1 MNLAGLDFDKIP
13 PFSVPVRFFFAATWF
28 AFVSAFIIV
37 MAGDTLWLSRWHPAT
52 LALTHA
58 VVIGVISMI
67 MCGAILQ
74 LLPVLAGKSLP
85 HVQLVAMLTLFGL
98 GLGTLFLVGAFW
110 FSAPPLFKSALVLL
124 SGVFVSFFCALLW
137 VIKQRSKNSFSVNTL
152 RLGFV
157 AILIVVVI
165 AGLML
170 ADYLFG
176 SQFNVTKQLTDNHAS
191 WGLIGWVSLVIMGV
205 SFQVLPMFHVAP
217 AFPVWSTK
225 YLPATLFSLLIFNLA
240 LSFMMQAFL
249 MPPAVVDG
257 IGQNLFLI
265 QNICTALLKLCLAVY
280 ALIALKSLYQRK
292 RKISDTSVT
301 CWQIAL
307 SSLLVCSLFSLLP
320 AHETLLAELGWS
332 PLSLAALFIYGWV
345 ISVIMAMIIKIV
357 PFLAYLHL
365 QRQCGY
371 HLQAFA
377 LLPNVHQLLSKKRMQ
392 YLLYCHAA
400 SLLSLILTLIQPSFY
415 LLLATMLIVQFGYL
429 FILLFQVSQRYHKL
443 TEEINILIHTN

>member
-13 PFSVPVRFFFAATWF
+13 PFSVPIRFFFVATLF
-28 AFVSAFIIV
+28 AFVSAFIIM
-37 MAGDTLWLSRWHPAT
+37 MAGESLWLSRWHPAT

-58 VVIGVISMI
+58 IVIGVISMI

-85 HVQLVAMLTLFGL
+85 YVQAVSMLTLSGL
-98 GLGTLFLVGAFW
+98 GLGTLLLVSAFW
-110 FSAPPLFKSALVLL
+110 FSYPPLFQSALLL
-124 SGVFVSFFCALLW
+124 LTGVFVSFFCALLW

-152 RLGFV
+152 RLGFA

-191 WGLIGWVSLVIMGV
+191 WGLVGWVSLVIMGV

-225 YLPATLFSLLIFNLA
+225 YLPAVLFSVLIFNLT
-240 LSFMMQAFL
+240 LSLVMSLFITSGVL
-249 MPPAVVDG
+249 TDG

-265 QNICTALLKLCLAVY
+265 QNICTALLKLCLSVY
-280 ALIALKSLYQRK
+280 ALIALNSLRQRK

-301 CWQIAL
+301 CWKIAL
-307 SSLLVCSLFSLLP
+307 SSLLICSLFSLLP
-320 AHETLLAELGWS
+320 AHEILLDKLGWS
-332 PLSLAALFIYGWV
+332 PLSLAAVFIYGWV

-371 HLQAFA
+371 NLQAFA
-377 LLPNVHQLLSKKRMQ
+377 LLPNVHQLLSKKQMQ
-392 YLLYCHAA
+392 YLLYCHTV
-400 SLLSLILTLIQPSFY
+400 SLISLILTLIQPSLH
-415 LLLATMLIVQFGYL
+415 LLLATMLMVQFGYL
-429 FILLFQVSQRYHKL
+429 FFLLRHVSKRYHKI
-443 TEEINILIHTN
+443 TVEINTLTI